1 MSEFQ
6 DKVALIT
13 GGASGL
19 GAACAKAFVAAGA
32 KVVITDRNDR
42 AGEALAAELGE
53 AAQFMVQDVTD
64 EARWAEIVAAVGDRH
79 GRLDV
84 LVNSAGIGVMGSFE
98 HTSLEHFR
106 LVHAV
111 NVEGV
116 FLACKSCLPLMRE
129 TAANTGDAS
138 IINLSSTAGLRG
150 AAKLAAYC
158 SSKGAVRLL
167 SKSIALRCAEADYKI
182 RCNSLHPSYVDTP
195 MVQAMI
201 HSAKDPTRMRDIL
214 ERVSP
219 AKRLGEPE
227 EVAGAVLFLASEAA
241 RFINGAELPVDGG
254 TTAR

>member
-1 MSEFQ
+1 MSEFS

-19 GAACAKAFVAAGA
+19 GAACAKAFVDAGA
-32 KVVITDRNDR
+32 QVVISDRNDR
-42 AGEALAAELGE
+42 AGEALAEELGE
-53 AAQFMVQDVTD
+53 RAQFMIQDVTD
-64 EARWAEIVAAVGDRH
+64 EARWAEIVAAIGDRH

-116 FLACKSCLPLMRE
+116 FLGCKACLPLMRE
-129 TAANTGDAS
+129 TAERTGDAGIVNMSS
-138 IINLSSTAGLRG
+138 IAGLRG

-167 SKSIALRCAEADYKI
+167 SKSIALRCAEAGYKI
-182 RCNSLHPSYVDTP
+182 RCNSLHPSYIDTP

-201 HSAKDPTRMRDIL
+201 HSAKDPARMRDIL